1 MTILLRIATAF
12 AAGAVAMYFMD
23 PLVGRRRRALMR
35 DQGVAAG
42 HNVEDFVRVKS
53 RRAVH
58 RLNGTV
64 ARTRA
69 RLSQG
74 PVDDEQLLERIRSRL
89 GHVLEHPRSV
99 EVAVRDG
106 NVVLTGRASA
116 TDIDHLMEAISGMR
130 GVEDVENRLWVVRA
144 TAGGSQAEQEM
155 RH

>member
-1 MTILLRIATAF
+1 MTTLFRIAAVF

-23 PLVGRRRRALMR
+23 PVVGRRRRALMR
-35 DQGVAAG
+35 DQGVATG
-42 HNVEDFVRVKS
+42 HDVENFVRTKS
-53 RRAVH
+53 RRVVH

-69 RLSQG
+69 RLSHA

-89 GHVLEHPRSV
+89 GHLLEHPRSV

-116 TDIDHLMEAISGMR
+116 ADIDHLTDTISRMR
-130 GVEDVENRLWVVRA
+130 GVEDVDNRLWVVRA
-144 TAGGSQAEQEM
+144 TSGAQGEQEM

>member
-1 MTILLRIATAF
+1 MTTLFRIAAAF
-12 AAGAVAMYFMD
+12 AAGAAAMYFMD
-23 PLVGRRRRALMR
+23 PVVGRRRRALMR
-35 DQGVAAG
+35 DQGVSAG
-42 HNVEDFVRVKS
+42 HDVENFVRAKS

-74 PVDDEQLLERIRSRL
+74 PVDDDQLLERIRSRL
-89 GHVLEHPRSV
+89 GHLLEHPRSV

-116 TDIDHLMEAISGMR
+116 ADIDHLMEAISGMR

-144 TAGGSQAEQEM
+144 MTGSQGEQEM

>member
-1 MTILLRIATAF
+1 MTTTLFRIAAVF

-23 PLVGRRRRALMR
+23 PAVGRRRRALMR

-42 HNVEDFVRVKS
+42 HDVENFVRTKT

-58 RLNGTV
+58 HLNGTV

-69 RLSQG
+69 RLSHG
-74 PVDDEQLLERIRSRL
+74 PVDDDQLLERIRSRL
-89 GHVLEHPRSV
+89 GHLLEHPRAV
-99 EVAVRDG
+99 EVAVREG

-116 TDIDHLMEAISGMR
+116 ADIDHLMETISSMR
-130 GVEDVENRLWVVRA
+130 GVESVDNRLWVVRSA
-144 TAGGSQAEQEM
+144 SGSQSEREM